1 MDSPQVPGTART
13 SSSDISDLTNR
24 MSDFLRKN
32 TNTPVSD
39 SVTTTNNLPTI
50 NIRLNGSNYG
60 LWSQSMKLIITGRGR
75 SGYITGKIISPAIT
89 EPAYDE
95 WEQSDSAV
103 RSWILGAMDPALV
116 GNFISYPTA
125 KSLWEAL
132 ATTYHDGKDTVQLF
146 ELRKKVN
153 QTKQNGGIIDQYF
166 VTLQG
171 YWREI
176 DLRRPNL
183 MKTDEDIHT
192 YNQIIQEERLY
203 IFLDGLDDKLDA
215 TRRDILNTHPVPS
228 LAEAYDMVRREIRR
242 QTVMNDGG
250 IPDQMAGGV
259 GLAMKSRSD
268 SQSLPR
274 EFFPASP
281 WNKSGNNKR
290 NANAQK
296 CEHCGGSKHTKETC
310 FKIHGFPEWW
320 SEYQKKKKGDSGK
333 VAVSAASGNTENVAS
348 GGWKPQT
355 QGTEQRQARAA
366 VLIGIEQT
374 EEATGGKARE
384 LRVALISQKDKNGPL
399 FCDIMGQL
407 IYDDLG
413 SVNQF
418 SRPGIKIAGS
428 FSGPNTIANGPELL
442 SNVLHCRPEISN
454 SDYIAIGSNA
464 TVSIETNLS
473 QSNKGEEWILDS
485 GATDHMTFSRQ
496 DISQITQPR
505 KSSVF
510 NANGIPYPVS
520 GAGSIELTPTLKL
533 SNVLLVPSLSNKL
546 LSVSQLDTPQPSPDT
561 NDHEVSI
568 PEPSPEPEYT
578 IESVPPNPTG
588 YVLPQR
594 INRGIPPK
602 RNPSIWS
609 QIRGSYLSNGPAI
622 RSWAVKC
629 LDGLESG
636 ENLGKRCWSCPLQ
649 AQIQGHSASNDVD
662 MDLLMRMSSSHRTP
676 DQRDS
681 NVRTINSD
689 HQS

>member
-1 MDSPQVPGTART
+1 MDSPQVPGTAGT
-13 SSSDISDLTNR
+13 SSFDISDLTSR

-89 EPAYDE
+89 EPAYDA

-166 VTLQG
+166 GTLQ
-171 YWREI
+171 
-176 DLRRPNL
+176 
-183 MKTDEDIHT
+183 
-192 YNQIIQEERLY
+192 
-203 IFLDGLDDKLDA
+203 DGLDDKLDA

-228 LAEAYDMVRREIRR
+228 LAEAYAMVRREIRQ

-268 SQSLPR
+268 SQSSPR

-355 QGTEQRQARAA
+355 EGTKQRQARAA
-366 VLIGIEQT
+366 VLIGTEQT
-374 EEATGGKARE
+374 EKATGGKARE
-384 LRVALISQKDKNGPL
+384 LRVALISQKDKNAPL
-399 FCDIMGQL
+399 FCDTMGQL

-413 SVNQF
+413 SVNRF
-418 SRPGIKIAGS
+418 SRPGIKIAGP
-428 FSGPNTIANGPELL
+428 FSRPNTIANGPELL

-454 SDYIAIGSNA
+454 SDYIAMGSNA

-520 GAGSIELTPTLKL
+520 GAEVGSPEYVTVQSENNPTGPG
-533 SNVLLVPSLSNKL
+533 STSSSHITDIVQSFSPG
-546 LSVSQLDTPQPSPDT
+546 QLDTPQPSPIRMTTRCFERWYPKTKTFVFPYGYATVTLHDMMVLGSCLVIG
-561 NDHEVSI
+561 ESI
-568 PEPSPEPEYT
+568 FRFTKWNGLRMED
-578 IESVPPNPTG
+578 IVDAKLAIDAIG
-588 YVLPQR
+588 YYNLLP
-594 INRGIPPK
+594 
-602 RNPSIWS
+602 
-609 QIRGSYLSNGPAI
+609 
-622 RSWAVKC
+622 C
-629 LDGLESG
+629 LIYK
-636 ENLGKRCWSCPLQ
+636 ENE
-649 AQIQGHSASNDVD
+649 
-662 MDLLMRMSSSHRTP
+662 
-676 DQRDS
+676 
-681 NVRTINSD
+681 
-689 HQS
+689 

>member
-1 MDSPQVPGTART
+1 MLKLKDWPSLNASEEFLIYHRPDFIIKLPLLEFIHLKWGLLNVTAELPHYSMQDDVGPKIEISYGTYEELDR
-13 SSSDISDLTNR
+13 
-24 MSDFLRKN
+24 
-32 TNTPVSD
+32 
-39 SVTTTNNLPTI
+39 
-50 NIRLNGSNYG
+50 
-60 LWSQSMKLIITGRGR
+60 
-75 SGYITGKIISPAIT
+75 
-89 EPAYDE
+89 EPAYDA

-103 RSWILGAMDPALV
+103 RSWILGAMDPAL
-116 GNFISYPTA
+116 
-125 KSLWEAL
+125 
-132 ATTYHDGKDTVQLF
+132 DGKDTVHLF

-166 VTLQG
+166 GTLQG

-176 DLRRPNL
+176 DLRRPNP

-192 YNQIIQEERLY
+192 YNQIIQEERLN
-203 IFLDGLDDKLDA
+203 IFLDGLNDKLDA

-228 LAEAYDMVRREIRR
+228 LAEAYAMVRREIRR

-259 GLAMKSRSD
+259 GLAMKSR
-268 SQSLPR
+268 
-274 EFFPASP
+274 
-281 WNKSGNNKR
+281 
-290 NANAQK
+290 
-296 CEHCGGSKHTKETC
+296 
-310 FKIHGFPEWW
+310 
-320 SEYQKKKKGDSGK
+320 GK
-333 VAVSAASGNTENVAS
+333 VGVSAASGNTENVAS
-348 GGWKPQT
+348 GGWKPQNE
-355 QGTEQRQARAA
+355 GTEQRQARAA
-366 VLIGIEQT
+366 VLIGTEQT

-384 LRVALISQKDKNGPL
+384 LRVALISQKDKNAPL
-399 FCDIMGQL
+399 FCDTMGQL

-413 SVNQF
+413 FVNRF

-428 FSGPNTIANGPELL
+428 FSGANTIANGPELL

-454 SDYIAIGSNA
+454 SDYIAMGSNA

-533 SNVLLVPSLSNKL
+533 SNDIRTREIIGRGTERDGLYYVDDVTRTEVESPEYVTVQSENNPTGPGSTSSSHITDIVQSFLPG
-546 LSVSQLDTPQPSPDT
+546 QLDTLQPSPDT

-568 PEPSPEPEYT
+568 PERSPEPEYT

-602 RNPSIWS
+602 RFCPDCAGCKSQYPIAHHMTIERMEPSSFEQRLGRAVFIPAGCPFQVKNLQS
-609 QIRGSYLSNGPAI
+609 KRDLKLAEEIRGLPGDDDAKLQ
-622 RSWAVKC
+622 R
-629 LDGLESG
+629 LE
-636 ENLGKRCWSCPLQ
+636 
-649 AQIQGHSASNDVD
+649 
-662 MDLLMRMSSSHRTP
+662 
-676 DQRDS
+676 
-681 NVRTINSD
+681 VR
-689 HQS
+689 Q

>member
-1 MDSPQVPGTART
+1 MDSPQVPGTAGT
-13 SSSDISDLTNR
+13 SSSDISDLTSR
-24 MSDFLRKN
+24 MPDFLRKN
-32 TNTPVSD
+32 TNTPNQHMMRGNNRTQQSEAG
-39 SVTTTNNLPTI
+39 SSEQWIRHWLVTSLVTRRPNPYGKRWPPLTTMAKTQFNC
-50 NIRLNGSNYG
+50 LNS
-60 LWSQSMKLIITGRGR
+60 
-75 SGYITGKIISPAIT
+75 
-89 EPAYDE
+89 
-95 WEQSDSAV
+95 
-103 RSWILGAMDPALV
+103 
-116 GNFISYPTA
+116 
-125 KSLWEAL
+125 
-132 ATTYHDGKDTVQLF
+132 
-146 ELRKKVN
+146 RKKVN

-166 VTLQG
+166 GTLQG

-183 MKTDEDIHT
+183 MKTDKDIHT

-215 TRRDILNTHPVPS
+215 TRRDILNTHPIPS
-228 LAEAYDMVRREIRR
+228 LAEAYAMVRREIRR

-268 SQSLPR
+268 SQSSPR
-274 EFFPASP
+274 EFFSASP

-310 FKIHGFPEWW
+310 FKIYGFPEWW
-320 SEYQKKKKGDSGK
+320 SEYQNKKKGDSGK

-348 GGWKPQT
+348 GGWKPQSE
-355 QGTEQRQARAA
+355 GTEQRQAQAA
-366 VLIGIEQT
+366 VLIGTEQT

-384 LRVALISQKDKNGPL
+384 LRVALISQKDKNAPL
-399 FCDIMGQL
+399 FCDTMGQL

-413 SVNQF
+413 SVNRF

-428 FSGPNTIANGPELL
+428 FSGLNTIANGPELL
-442 SNVLHCRPEISN
+442 SNILHCRPEISN
-454 SDYIAIGSNA
+454 SDYIAMGSNA

-473 QSNKGEEWILDS
+473 QSDKGEEWILDS

-520 GAGSIELTPTLKL
+520 GAGSIELTHTLKL

-546 LSVSQLDTPQPSPDT
+546 LSVSQVTKELNCTVLMLPLFCLLQDIRTREIIGRGTERDGLYYMDDITRTEVGSPEYVTVQSENNPTGPGSTSSSHIIDIVQSFSPGQLDTPQPSPDT

-578 IESVPPNPTG
+578 IESIPLNPTG

-602 RNPSIWS
+602 SSRKDYPSKD
-609 QIRGSYLSNGPAI
+609 LSRPSFRVFQFLIKQGISPSFVVIHAKQH
-622 RSWAVKC
+622 VK
-629 LDGLESG
+629 
-636 ENLGKRCWSCPLQ
+636 Q
-649 AQIQGHSASNDVD
+649 V
-662 MDLLMRMSSSHRTP
+662 T
-676 DQRDS
+676 
-681 NVRTINSD
+681 V
-689 HQS
+689 